1 MTCSNTYNNESLDL
15 FISTSVDNLSL
26 AAALQNFQASGAT
39 DSVMSWGV
47 QAVYDADFATF
58 GADYSSMADTANAY
72 NLVSAFPITNTTKAA
87 LDIQS
92 IDYEDKSRDDVTGWY
107 ANVTYQFPQQEN
119 VGVFAEIGDT
129 NEDDSS
135 VGYLSGMQLTF

>member
-1 MTCSNTYNNESLDL
+1 MTCLNSYNNESLDL

-39 DSVMSWGV
+39 DSVTSWGV

-72 NLVSAFPITNTTKAA
+72 NLVSAFPITNTTKA
-87 LDIQS
+87 
-92 IDYEDKSRDDVTGWY
+92 EMT
-107 ANVTYQFPQQEN
+107 
-119 VGVFAEIGDT
+119 
-129 NEDDSS
+129 
-135 VGYLSGMQLTF
+135 